1 MIKTIRNWAVGIL
14 ILGSCIIG
22 LMGPLL
28 WPSLYAQQIMH
39 SAPYGIPLVQ
49 HHVELC
55 DLRSLSAINRCE
67 PFEPIRLA

>member
-1 MIKTIRNWAVGIL
+1 MIKTIRNWAVGVI
-14 ILGSCIIG
+14 ILGSCILG

-28 WPSLYAQQIMH
+28 FPDVYQHQIMH

-55 DLRSLSAINRCE
+55 NQTSIKILEFCE
-67 PFEPIRLA
+67 PLNPIRLA